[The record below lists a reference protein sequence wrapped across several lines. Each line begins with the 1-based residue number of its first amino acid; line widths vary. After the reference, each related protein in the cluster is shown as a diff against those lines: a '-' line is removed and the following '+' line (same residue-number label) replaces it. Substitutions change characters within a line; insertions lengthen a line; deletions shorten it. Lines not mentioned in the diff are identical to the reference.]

1 MTINMNKINNLFMT
15 KFFLVVCLLLGSTAG
30 WGQTTSIT
38 FEIEKANADAK
49 PYVTIG
55 QQTKQSADGGSMGRR
70 VVRLDIDKP
79 AYVTVHFS
87 KLDSRLCYVEPGKDL
102 VLKYSM
108 PQGSKSLA
116 FGGSLAKENTHILNY
131 KWAGPLPFS
140 TKRTI
145 DQSIAGIDSLCAI
158 DKARLKQMGFSP
170 TFTEWEMKRMETH
183 ALEQMLRIHTKE
195 NATLKARL
203 QSRVVKDA
211 DWLRLPNYMHLA
223 DQYIRLLVRM
233 DVGLKKT
240 LEGEELADKRIS
252 CIEENIAQPDIKAY
266 LIDITLFHLGELNIP
281 RYNDIYHRYVKEP
294 QRLALYDAST
304 RKALKM
310 AQGQPCPD
318 FTFADNKGGKVS
330 LADLKGKF
338 VYIDLWAT
346 WCGPC
351 KGEMPALLELE
362 KKFEG
367 KDLLFV
373 SLSVDSN
380 KNIDLW
386 KKTID
391 KMGLQGIQLHL
402 GEQWDWLKTFM
413 PSSISVPRFIILD
426 REGRIIDAH
435 APRPS
440 DKGIAEK
447 LEALIAGQQ
456 PSAGISFFQG
466 TYEEALAEAGRQNK
480 LLFIDCY
487 ADWCGPCHKMAKE
500 IFTQQRVGEMF
511 NKNFI
516 CLMSNMEKNAAGKA
530 LRDRF
535 NVVSYPTLLFVSPEG
550 FVTQRRNG
558 FAPTDSLLAFARKA
572 LEGGRKSDERRFAEG
587 DRDAAFLK
595 AYVRT
600 LCANHQADDV
610 EKLLGT
616 LYEER
621 GTELL
626 EDADYWKAYVMCA
639 EKNDS
644 PLALGFVSAFNALC
658 SVHGDYAVKQKMRNI
673 FASFSVVLSFYD
685 TIDRKERF
693 NEKRMKDYFAQLK
706 KRRVP
711 DSRLLQEELEYLVK
725 LKQADYKGAYAWGE
739 KCLKKADARTL
750 CNWVAWGERIVRG
763 DKELRRQLVQ
773 WADRAIAQ
781 ANGNE
786 AIVTE
791 CNNVKRDLL
800 ASPNPV
806 ISFKGKNARTTIPIR
821 GY

>member
-1 MTINMNKINNLFMT
+1 MT
-15 KFFLVVCLLLGSTAG
+15 KIFLVICFLLGTTAG
-30 WGQTTSIT
+30 WGQITTMT
-38 FEIEKANADAK
+38 FEIDKANADAK
-49 PYVTIG
+49 PYITIG
-55 QQTKQSADGGSMGRR
+55 QQTMQSDDGGRMGKR
-70 VVRLDIDKP
+70 VVKLDIDKP
-79 AYVTVHFS
+79 TYVTVHFS

-108 PQGSKSLA
+108 TQGSKSLSY
-116 FGGSLAKENTHILNY
+116 GGSLAKENTYILNH
-131 KWAGPLPFS
+131 KWAGPLPFAP
-140 TKRTI
+140 KRTI
-145 DQSIAGIDSLCAI
+145 DQSIASIDSLCAI
-158 DKARLKQMGFSP
+158 DKARLREQGFST
-170 TFTEWEMKRMETH
+170 TFTEWEEKRMETH
-183 ALEQMLRIHTKE
+183 ALEQMLRIYTNDSE
-195 NATLKARL
+195 TLKARL
-203 QSRVVKDA
+203 KTHIVKDG
-211 DWLRLPNYMHLA
+211 DWLRLPSYMHVA

-233 DVGLKKT
+233 DVGLKKS
-240 LEGEELADKRIS
+240 LEGEELADKRVR
-252 CIEENIAQPDIKAY
+252 CIEDNVSQPDIKGY

-281 RYNDIYHRYVKEP
+281 RYNDLYHHYVKVPE
-294 QRLALYDAST
+294 RLALYDAST
-304 RKALKM
+304 KKAQKM

-318 FTFADNKGGKVS
+318 FNFADNNGGKVS
-330 LADLKGKF
+330 LADLRGKV

-362 KKFEG
+362 KQFEG
-367 KDLLFV
+367 KDICFV
-373 SLSVDSN
+373 SISVDSN

-386 KKTID
+386 KKTI
-391 KMGLQGIQLHL
+391 KQMGLKGIQLHL

-440 DKGIAEK
+440 DKGIAAK
-447 LEALIAGQQ
+447 LEVLIAGGQQ
-456 PSAGISFFQG
+456 SAGISFFQG
-466 TYEEALAEAGRQNK
+466 SYEEALAEARKQNK

-487 ADWCGPCHKMAKE
+487 ADWCGPCHRMAKE
-500 IFTQQRVGEMF
+500 IFTQAKVGEVF

-516 CLMSNMEKNAAGKA
+516 CLMSNMEKDAAGKA
-530 LRDRF
+530 LRNRF

-558 FAPTDSLLAFARKA
+558 FAPTDSLLAFAQKA
-572 LEGGRKSDERRFAEG
+572 LLTGTKSDEQRFAEG
-587 DRDAAFLK
+587 DRDEAFLK
-595 AYVRT
+595 NYLHT
-600 LCANHQADDV
+600 LCGNHQADAV
-610 EKLLGT
+610 EQMLGT
-616 LYEER
+616 LYDER

-626 EDADYWKAYVMCA
+626 EDNDYWQAYVMCA

-644 PLALGFVSAFNALC
+644 PLALGFVSAYNALC
-658 SVHGDYAVKQKMRNI
+658 GVHGDYAVKQKMRNL
-673 FASFSVVLSFYD
+673 FASFAVVLTFYD

-693 NEKRMKDYFAQLK
+693 NEKRMKDYFVQLK
-706 KRRVP
+706 KRHIP

-725 LKQADYKGAYAWGE
+725 LKQKDYKGAYAWGE

-763 DKELRRQLVQ
+763 EKDLRCKMTQ

-781 ANGNE
+781 ANGNT